1 MRVGFAPEGG
11 NQHCYCFH
19 LPSPANKRIISTTR
33 SRPPTGRPLLCVLS
47 RTSAIERAG
56 PPTVLTMLELDLH
69 SVVPA
74 LKAGG
79 VIAYPTEAV
88 WGLGCDPSNETA
100 VMKLLA
106 LKQRPVEKGMIL
118 IAASPAQLEGWVQL
132 DALPADRRQAVLD
145 SWPGANTWIVPAGP
159 RAPRWITGEHTGIAV
174 RVSAHPLVQALCTAW
189 GGPLVSTSANLAGQA
204 PARSRDQLNPA
215 LLVLLDGLLDG
226 ATGGLAQPTRIRVA
240 ATGEVLR
247 D

>member
-1 MRVGFAPEGG
+1 MREF
-11 NQHCYCFH
+11 
-19 LPSPANKRIISTTR
+19 
-33 SRPPTGRPLLCVLS
+33 
-47 RTSAIERAG
+47 
-56 PPTVLTMLELDLH
+56 DLH
-69 SVVPA
+69 NIVPA

-88 WGLGCDPSNETA
+88 WGLGCDPSNEAA

-106 LKQRPVEKGMIL
+106 LKQRPIAKGMIL
-118 IAASPAQLEGWVQL
+118 VAANPAQLDGWVRL
-132 DALPADRRQAVLD
+132 DALADERRQAVLD

-159 RAPRWITGEHTGIAV
+159 HAPHWITGEHTGIAV
-174 RVSAHPLVQALCTAW
+174 RVSAHPLVRALCEAW
-189 GGPLVSTSANLAGQA
+189 GGPLVSTSANLAGEP
-204 PARSRDQLNPA
+204 PARSRAQLDPT
-215 LLVLLDGLLDG
+215 LLLQLDGLLDG